1 MILIIYFVFLFLLQY
16 CFSKGEEK
24 EVNLH
29 EIAETLRGITQFS
42 SLMEPYGLYPIFY
55 GGRRSRGRDRMAV
68 GFTITISVKS
78 WRCFIGGGNRR
89 TRRKPPTCSKSLTN
103 LDFLR

>member
-1 MILIIYFVFLFLLQY
+1 MFQLFHVNLPLNVSDISCKFTSQ
-16 CFSKGEEK
+16 

-68 GFTITISVKS
+68 GFTITCAISAYHH
-78 WRCFIGGGNRR
+78 
-89 TRRKPPTCSKSLTN
+89 
-103 LDFLR
+103 